1 MVKQFLDRIIK
12 TSGIKNMDEKTFE
25 MYKNIVEVSKKIS
38 GANKSN
44 YTESREKLLK
54 IFRLLEEVL
63 MGKKSDMPSLEQ
75 LESENLD
82 IAQGEQTLKA
92 HHH

>member
-12 TSGIKNMDEKTFE
+12 TSGIKNMNEKTFE

>member
-12 TSGIKNMDEKTFE
+12 KSGIKNMDEKTFE
-25 MYKNIVEVSKKIS
+25 MYKNIVEVSKKNS

-63 MGKKSDMPSLEQ
+63 MGKK
-75 LESENLD
+75 
-82 IAQGEQTLKA
+82 IRHAIIRTVRK
-92 HHH
+92 